1 MLRFAWKFSG
11 QSRPSPE
18 VVVFNQSV
26 RSGPTETCLSI
37 SKNYPFQSFFA
48 KKKSKIR
55 SKRKWIASIR
65 LETLFQSNN
74 VVPFSLDNFTGFWL
88 VRHGKQPSFRLHFLY
103 LVYQCRWGQPCH
115 FLHPPRFPGY
125 GNGTGYACLSFVF
138 YAKYALFTPTSLAKP
153 SLPKWWL
160 VKENWRTGF
169 HTIT

>member
-11 QSRPSPE
+11 QSRPPPE

-103 LVYQCRWGQPCH
+103 LVYQCRWGSH
-115 FLHPPRFPGY
+115 AISYIPR
-125 GNGTGYACLSFVF
+125 VF
-138 YAKYALFTPTSLAKP
+138 QDTAMAQDTRASLLCSMP
-153 SLPKWWL
+153 NMPHSHQQ
-160 VKENWRTGF
+160 V
-169 HTIT
+169 